1 MHSPFTQTEITPRSD
16 EITIR
21 LSRPDDSAA
30 IRRLAE
36 LDGRRP
42 PSGESILAIV
52 DGELRA
58 ALPLAGGDAIADPF
72 RPTTALVELLRVRDA
87 ALHDT
92 GRRRRRPFPARIAA
106 AWQGPA

>member
-1 MHSPFTQTEITPRSD
+1 MHSPFMQAETRPRSY

-21 LSRPDDSAA
+21 LSSPDDCAA
-30 IRRLAE
+30 IRRLAA
-36 LDGRRP
+36 LDGRQP

-52 DGELRA
+52 DCELQA

-92 GRRRRRPFPARIAA
+92 GGRGRRPFPARIAA
-106 AWQGPA
+106 AWR